1 MTLPPWPSRSP
12 AHGSVF
18 LREVAA
24 DDVGMARELSTDP
37 YVPQVGSLPF
47 NASIDDA
54 LAWIARQ
61 QGRHSEGAGFS
72 FTVASVADDQAVGHC
87 GLWLKDLDAG
97 LATAGYAIVPSKR
110 RRGYAAD
117 ALLALTGFGWT
128 LPGLARIVL
137 QIEPWNAASQ
147 LTAEHAGYVRQ
158 DATAD
163 HQIFNGETREMLVYM
178 ADRLEN

>member
-1 MTLPPWPSRSP
+1 MTLPPWPSRLP

-18 LREVAA
+18 LREVAP

-37 YVPQVGSLPF
+37 YVPETGSLPF

-54 LAWIARQ
+54 CAWITRQ
-61 QGRHSEGAGFS
+61 QGRHSEGVGFS
-72 FTVASVADDQAVGHC
+72 FTIASTADDQAVGHC

-97 LATAGYAIVPSKR
+97 LATAGYAIVPSQR
-110 RRGYAAD
+110 GCGYAAD

-128 LPGLARIVL
+128 LPGLARIL
-137 QIEPWNAASQ
+137 LHIEPCNIASHR
-147 LTAEHAGYVRQ
+147 TAERAGYARQ

-163 HQIFNGETREMLVYM
+163 HQIFNGETREMLVYA
-178 ADRLEN
+178 ADRLET